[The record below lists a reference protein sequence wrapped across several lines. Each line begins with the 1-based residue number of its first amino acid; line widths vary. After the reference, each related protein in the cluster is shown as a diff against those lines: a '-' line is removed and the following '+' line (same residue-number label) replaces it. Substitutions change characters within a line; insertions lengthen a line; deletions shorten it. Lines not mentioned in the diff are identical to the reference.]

1 MRETR
6 FAAHLFLKRFI
17 MSKIFILIMNFKEL
31 KPRYKFAIINGLIA
45 TIFYILAFVILNVI
59 SHPFLEIISR
69 LGIFA
74 VTGGLLLFPLK
85 LFIKNVNL
93 IIIIQ
98 YFFSFVFGYIV
109 GLLYEIGSKKN
120 KLLGIILVIIIYLL
134 SAISPIL
141 LLIISIAISG
151 GTWT

>member
-1 MRETR
+1 
-6 FAAHLFLKRFI
+6 
-17 MSKIFILIMNFKEL
+17 MNFKAL

-45 TIFYILAFVILNVI
+45 AIFFILAFVILNVI
-59 SHPFLEIISR
+59 SNPILYIITKV
-69 LGIFA
+69 GIYA
-74 VTGGLLLFPLK
+74 VTGGILSLLPLVWLEK
-85 LFIKNVNL
+85 YLKIVN

-141 LLIISIAISG
+141 LFIISIALSG
-151 GTWT
+151 GTYT